1 MSEDSLN
8 AGAIVHGEIETGNS
22 AVTPANYCDAGDV
35 KMVEDCD
42 CVSCEVVVVE

>member
-1 MSEDSLN
+1 VSEDSLN